1 MDIKIYETG
10 NGGDLQLNTNDL
22 AIVYGVENMPYLAMF
37 GGSSW
42 WGNDL
47 LMSQG
52 NGWRFQAET
61 EAVLRDTPLNSNGRL
76 IIEAAI
82 KRDLQFMLDII
93 EGTTLVVQTRI
104 TDDNTLEIRITFN
117 GQEINLLWNPEA
129 KKLTARNAAPT
140 SIIIFESP
148 IRTGT
153 SSRYAITGFVMTQGG
168 DTATFPVGK
177 FTSTTSETDAVAAY
191 NVLAVSYGM
200 NGLFRIIGNNIVY
213 QQGLAQ
219 SWAVTTST
227 IVLHVAT
234 EVRLK
239 INGTPSGS
247 PQAWSYQIGGIDSY
261 SVTDFGDDSAL
272 VLTNPPTT
280 SNVTVSRTYADGLEK
295 KDVVI
300 YTNDTLVKLMLFTN
314 TSTVYRVS
322 RLTTR
327 MPLSLQ
333 TLSVFSQSFS
343 SPTNANLPYNY
354 NLSVI
359 AFTGCGISSFLPRL
373 LSGNMPLIS
382 IINLFNNNL
391 SSTQVDAIF
400 NDLVAN
406 TPESLTRAGT
416 IIINGQT
423 PAAPPTAASAAARAL
438 LTTAG
443 WSITTD

>member
-37 GGSSW
+37 GGSTW

-61 EAVLRDTPLNSNGRL
+61 EAVLLATPLNSNGRL
-76 IIEAAI
+76 LIEAAI

-129 KKLTARNAAPT
+129 KKLTARDAAPT

-191 NVLAVSYGM
+191 NVLAASYGM
-200 NGLFRIIGNNIVY
+200 NGLFRIVGNNIVY
-213 QQGLAQ
+213 QQALGQSWVVTTDAVVLSKATEIKLKATAPSGLAQ
-219 SWAVTTST
+219 
-227 IVLHVAT
+227 
-234 EVRLK
+234 
-239 INGTPSGS
+239 N
-247 PQAWSYQIGGIDSY
+247 WSYQIGGIGSY
-261 SVTDFGDDSAL
+261 SVTDFGDNSSV
-272 VLTNPPTT
+272 VLTTPPST
-280 SNVTVSRTYADGLEK
+280 STVTVSHTYANGLDK

-300 YTNDTLVKLMLFTN
+300 YHNDTLINLLTFTN
-314 TSTVYRVS
+314 SSTVYAVS
-322 RLTTR
+322 RITTR
-327 MPLSLQ
+327 PPLSLL
-333 TLSVFSQSFS
+333 TLTTSAQLFT
-343 SPTNANLPYNY
+343 SPTNAQLSLNVNLVQ
-354 NLSVI
+354 LSLSNNQI
-359 AFTGCGISSFLPRL
+359 TSFVPSLFA
-373 LSGNMPLIS
+373 GNMPNIGLI
-382 IINLFNNNL
+382 NVFNNRL
-391 SSTQVDAIF
+391 SASQVDAVF

-406 TPESLTRAGT
+406 TPEVLSRTGT
-416 IIINGQT
+416 ILIQGQT